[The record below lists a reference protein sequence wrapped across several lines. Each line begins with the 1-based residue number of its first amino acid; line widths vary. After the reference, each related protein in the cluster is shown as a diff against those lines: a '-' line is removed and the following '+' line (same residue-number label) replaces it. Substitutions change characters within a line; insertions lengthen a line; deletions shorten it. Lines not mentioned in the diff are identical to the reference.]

1 MKLPRSFLSP
11 SKPQKMTFVFSVS
24 LGMIFFPTRV
34 EAPLEPESALSFL
47 EKSGLKSPP
56 LPESSFSLLAL
67 KPEKGLYPSYSLPKA
82 NSKNSSFETQILVY
96 EEMAHLAVD
105 GKTLELGPESLGPS
119 KENLINVEAQPVLL
133 EEPSDPI
140 GEPVAVEEIWS
151 ISYIPWQGA
160 DSAPLDGSI
169 GLWADGWFIAHRHTP
184 NGQKIASF
192 VPKIEVDG
200 QLYIMDDTW
209 ISSDE
214 ITLEEIV
221 RIRANHGLTL
231 QTCIDDMTNYMVHYR
246 PAPGFSGYSYCF
258 SQYPYTVHDTIA
270 VGYDPLQASLKP
282 DEVEIMAED
291 PTLEPDLSLGF
302 SKPKEEDIPSQDFI
316 WSLPAEDLEEPFFI
330 LEENPQESDFS
341 FV

>member
-1 MKLPRSFLSP
+1 H
-11 SKPQKMTFVFSVS
+11 V
-24 LGMIFFPTRV
+24 MIFFPTRV
-34 EAPLEPESALSFL
+34 EVPLEPESALSFL
-47 EKSGLKSPP
+47 EKSGLKSPT
-56 LPESSFSLLAL
+56 LPESPFSLLAL
-67 KPEKGLYPSYSLPKA
+67 KPEKDLYLSYSLPKV
-82 NSKNSSFETQILVY
+82 NPKNASFESQVSVY
-96 EEMAHLAVD
+96 EKMDNSMVA
-105 GKTLELGPESLGPS
+105 GKIFEPRQESLESS
-119 KENLINVEAQPVLL
+119 KEDLVNIEVQPVLL
-133 EEPSDPI
+133 EESSNPI
-140 GEPVAVEEIWS
+140 GEPVAIEEEIWS

-231 QTCIDDMTNYMVHYR
+231 QTCIDDVTNYMVHYR

-258 SQYPYTVHDTIA
+258 SQYPYTVHDTLA
-270 VGYDPLQASLKP
+270 LGYDPLQASLKP

-291 PTLEPDLSLGF
+291 PTLEPDLSLDF

-330 LEENPQESDFS
+330 LEENLQESDFS